1 MLPEEPMPVSTL
13 TAGCALLGP
22 EGLPSTGQTGIMY
35 KEKDGKHLKSSIAR
49 RRDRMIRELN
59 AHQMI
64 ELYGA
69 VLPMAVLLVR
79 DDDDRAFLSETYLQY
94 RALMYKIAS
103 DYFESDAQAIEEV
116 MSEAV
121 ERLCRYCEQ
130 IRAVP
135 CNKRPAYLVRLVE
148 NVCRTRLRCLMLEK
162 DHYAFSLDDV
172 QSEPLPAQ
180 ENVEENVFSHFYAEE
195 LLAMLDRL
203 NARDRELIYMRH
215 VDRMSYAERAKALHM
230 KEGTVRTA
238 LLRAKQ
244 RLKEIDIK
252 EKEACQHEPGDR

>member
-1 MLPEEPMPVSTL
+1 
-13 TAGCALLGP
+13 
-22 EGLPSTGQTGIMY
+22 
-35 KEKDGKHLKSSIAR
+35 
-49 RRDRMIRELN
+49 MIRELN

-94 RALMYKIAS
+94 KALMYKIAS
-103 DYFESDAQAIEEV
+103 DYFKPDVQAIEEV

-148 NVCRTRLRCLMLEK
+148 NVCRTRLRRLMLEK
-162 DHYAFSLDDV
+162 DRYAFSLDDA
-172 QSEPLPAQ
+172 QSENTCLSPSPALTLC
-180 ENVEENVFSHFYAEE
+180 VSSSSCGLV
-195 LLAMLDRL
+195 LM
-203 NARDRELIYMRH
+203 
-215 VDRMSYAERAKALHM
+215 
-230 KEGTVRTA
+230 
-238 LLRAKQ
+238 
-244 RLKEIDIK
+244 
-252 EKEACQHEPGDR
+252 

>member
-1 MLPEEPMPVSTL
+1 
-13 TAGCALLGP
+13 
-22 EGLPSTGQTGIMY
+22 
-35 KEKDGKHLKSSIAR
+35 
-49 RRDRMIRELN
+49 MIRELN

-103 DYFESDAQAIEEV
+103 DYFKPDAQAIEEV

-148 NVCRTRLRCLMLEK
+148 NVCRTRLRRLMLEK
-162 DHYAFSLDDV
+162 DHYAFSLDDA

-180 ENVEENVFSHFYAEE
+180 ENVEETVFSHFYAEE

-203 NARDRELIYMRH
+203 N
-215 VDRMSYAERAKALHM
+215 YAEMAKALHM

-244 RLKEIDIK
+244 RLKKIDVK
-252 EKEACQHEPGDR
+252 EKEASQHEPGDR

>member
-35 KEKDGKHLKSSIAR
+35 KEKNGKHLKSSIAR

-103 DYFESDAQAIEEV
+103 DYFKPDAQAIEEV

-135 CNKRPAYLVRLVE
+135 WNKRPAYLVRLVE
-148 NVCRTRLRCLMLEK
+148 NVCRTRLRRLMLEK
-162 DHYAFSLDDV
+162 GHYAVSLDDV

-180 ENVEENVFSHFYAEE
+180 ENVEETVFSHFYAEE
-195 LLAMLDRL
+195 LLEMLDRL
-203 NARDRELIYMRH
+203 NTRDRELIYMRH
-215 VDRMSYAERAKALHM
+215 VDRMSYAEMAKALHM

-244 RLKEIDIK
+244 RLKEIGVK
-252 EKEACQHEPGDR
+252 EKEASQHEPGDR

>member
-1 MLPEEPMPVSTL
+1 
-13 TAGCALLGP
+13 
-22 EGLPSTGQTGIMY
+22 
-35 KEKDGKHLKSSIAR
+35 
-49 RRDRMIRELN
+49 MIRELN

-94 RALMYKIAS
+94 KALMYKIAS
-103 DYFESDAQAIEEV
+103 DYFKSDAQAIEEV

-130 IRAVP
+130 IHVVP

-148 NVCRTRLRCLMLEK
+148 NVCRTRIRRLMLEK

-180 ENVEENVFSHFYAEE
+180 ENVEETVFSHFYAEE
-195 LLAMLDRL
+195 LLEMLDRL
-203 NARDRELIYMRH
+203 NTRDRELIYMRH
-215 VDRMSYAERAKALHM
+215 VDRMSYAEMAKALHM

-244 RLKEIDIK
+244 RLKEIGVK
-252 EKEACQHEPGDR
+252 EKEASQHEPGDR

>member
-1 MLPEEPMPVSTL
+1 
-13 TAGCALLGP
+13 
-22 EGLPSTGQTGIMY
+22 
-35 KEKDGKHLKSSIAR
+35 
-49 RRDRMIRELN
+49 MIRELN

-94 RALMYKIAS
+94 RTLMYKIAS
-103 DYFESDAQAIEEV
+103 DYFKPDVQAIEEV

-130 IRAVP
+130 IHVVP

-148 NVCRTRLRCLMLEK
+148 NVCRTRLRRLMLEK
-162 DHYAFSLDDV
+162 DHYAFSLDDA

-180 ENVEENVFSHFYAEE
+180 ENVEETVFSHFYAEE
-195 LLAMLDRL
+195 LLAMLDR
-203 NARDRELIYMRH
+203 
-215 VDRMSYAERAKALHM
+215 AERQGPGADLYAPCGPNELRRNGKSAAH
-230 KEGTVRTA
+230 EGRHGTNRTPA
-238 LLRAKQ
+238 GQAAAQGNRRQ
-244 RLKEIDIK
+244 REGG
-252 EKEACQHEPGDR
+252 EPT

>member
-1 MLPEEPMPVSTL
+1 
-13 TAGCALLGP
+13 
-22 EGLPSTGQTGIMY
+22 
-35 KEKDGKHLKSSIAR
+35 
-49 RRDRMIRELN
+49 MIRELN

-103 DYFESDAQAIEEV
+103 DYFKPDVQAIEEV

-135 CNKRPAYLVRLVE
+135 CNKRPAYLVRLSSK
-148 NVCRTRLRCLMLEK
+148 RT
-162 DHYAFSLDDV
+162 D
-172 QSEPLPAQ
+172 
-180 ENVEENVFSHFYAEE
+180 
-195 LLAMLDRL
+195 
-203 NARDRELIYMRH
+203 
-215 VDRMSYAERAKALHM
+215 
-230 KEGTVRTA
+230 
-238 LLRAKQ
+238 
-244 RLKEIDIK
+244 
-252 EKEACQHEPGDR
+252 

>member
-1 MLPEEPMPVSTL
+1 
-13 TAGCALLGP
+13 
-22 EGLPSTGQTGIMY
+22 
-35 KEKDGKHLKSSIAR
+35 
-49 RRDRMIRELN
+49 
-59 AHQMI
+59 
-64 ELYGA
+64 
-69 VLPMAVLLVR
+69 
-79 DDDDRAFLSETYLQY
+79 
-94 RALMYKIAS
+94 
-103 DYFESDAQAIEEV
+103 

-148 NVCRTRLRCLMLEK
+148 NVCRTRLRRLMLEK
-162 DHYAFSLDDV
+162 DRYAFSLDDA

-180 ENVEENVFSHFYAEE
+180 DNVEETVFSHFYAEE
-195 LLAMLDRL
+195 LLEMLDRL

-215 VDRMSYAERAKALHM
+215 VDRMSYAEMAKALHM

-244 RLKEIDIK
+244 RLKEIGVK
-252 EKEACQHEPGDR
+252 EKEASQHEPGDR